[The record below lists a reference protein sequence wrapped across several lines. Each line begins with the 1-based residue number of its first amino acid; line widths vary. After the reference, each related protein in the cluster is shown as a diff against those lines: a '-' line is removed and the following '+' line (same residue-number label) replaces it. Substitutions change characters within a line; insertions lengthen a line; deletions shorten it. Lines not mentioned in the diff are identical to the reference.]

1 MSNDDRIDLGL
12 PRATKVLIER
22 AATIENTSVS
32 EFVVSNALR
41 AALQTIADDD
51 ARAMRH
57 AERLAAIEIFTAPT
71 KRRRVAK

>member
-1 MSNDDRIDLGL
+1 MSADSRIDLGL
-12 PRATKVLIER
+12 PCAVKVLIER

-41 AALQTIADDD
+41 AALQTIADDE

-57 AERLAAIEIFTAPT
+57 AEHLAAIEIFTAPT
-71 KRRRVAK
+71 KRRRIAR